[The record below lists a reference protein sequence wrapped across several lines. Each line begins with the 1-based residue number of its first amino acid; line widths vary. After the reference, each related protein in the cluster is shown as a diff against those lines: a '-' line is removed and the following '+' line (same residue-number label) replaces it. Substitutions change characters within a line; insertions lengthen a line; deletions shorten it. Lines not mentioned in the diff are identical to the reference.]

1 MGVTELG
8 LELLA
13 LKLKLRV
20 FFKGYAVAMV
30 TFLLKKM
37 VTTCWPKFTYNF
49 YIFLREPISFLVFWE
64 GTWVSFD
71 TPNWVR

>member
-13 LKLKLRV
+13 LKLKLGV

-37 VTTCWPKFTYNF
+37 VTTC
-49 YIFLREPISFLVFWE
+49 
-64 GTWVSFD
+64 
-71 TPNWVR
+71 